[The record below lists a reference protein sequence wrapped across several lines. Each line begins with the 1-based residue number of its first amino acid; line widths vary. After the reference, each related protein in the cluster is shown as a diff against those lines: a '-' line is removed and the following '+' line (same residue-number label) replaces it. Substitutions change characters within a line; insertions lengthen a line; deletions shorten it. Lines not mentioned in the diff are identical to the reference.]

1 MCYNGGIRI
10 EKNNHCSNNNL
21 LLERTQASEQMLRS
35 CFIYFAQA
43 VNKLTGGNGY
53 G

>member
-1 MCYNGGIRI
+1 M
-10 EKNNHCSNNNL
+10 
-21 LLERTQASEQMLRS
+21 ERTQASEQMLRS

-53 G
+53 GQERILRIQEAIR